1 MQMKLCIAK
10 ILCVLS
16 ASAFIYG
23 CDGRKQINA
32 DMLKDGDI
40 IFQNKKSKASEL
52 LTVLSSPEFN
62 HTGILLSRN
71 GKWYV
76 LEASQPVELA
86 PVLSWINSGEGDLY
100 VIKRLK
106 EADTLFNEENRERFN
121 KVCNGYLGKPYDS
134 HFSWSDDAFYSPEL
148 VWKIFK
154 AAFGIELCSLQILGD
169 FDLTSGQTREKVKEI
184 YGNKVP
190 LYEEVVSVEALFN
203 SSQLITIMDNG
214 K

>member
-1 MQMKLCIAK
+1 MKLCIVK
-10 ILCVLS
+10 ILCVLFVS
-16 ASAFIYG
+16 ILIYG
-23 CDGRKQINA
+23 CGGRKQIDANI
-32 DMLKDGDI
+32 LKDGDI
-40 IFQNKKSKASEL
+40 IFQNKKSKSSEL
-52 LTVLSSPEFN
+52 LTALSVPEFN

-76 LEASQPVELA
+76 LEASQPVELT
-86 PVLSWINSGEGDLY
+86 PVSSWINSGDEDLY

-106 EADTLFNEENRERFN
+106 EADTLFNEENKERFN
-121 KVCNGYLGKPYDS
+121 KACNSYLGKPYDS
-134 HFSWSDDAFYSPEL
+134 HFSWSDDAFYSSEL

-154 AAFGIELCSLQILGD
+154 AAFDIELCSLQILGD
-169 FDLTSGQTREKVKEI
+169 FDLTSSETREKVKEI

-190 LYEEVVSVEALFN
+190 LYEEVISAEALFN